1 LDTTI
6 KEKASMEEQLVALQ
20 PRVDQWLVSDLKLL
34 SPFPC
39 KQDLLLHVSE
49 VNLFAF
55 AIQN

>member
-1 LDTTI
+1 
-6 KEKASMEEQLVALQ
+6 MEEQLVALQ